1 MIHEDKGHGR
11 YMAEILVQVN
21 ALIERGVAIK
31 TLDERLKDRTS
42 EHQCRQDAE
51 GKNIHV
57 EMQNR
62 GREGGNNKSK
72 RDLK

>member
-1 MIHEDKGHGR
+1 MIHEDKRHGR
-11 YMAEILVQVN
+11 YMAEILVRVN
-21 ALIERGVAIK
+21 TLIERGVAIK

-42 EHQCRQDAE
+42 ENQCRQEAE

-62 GREGGNNKSK
+62 GKTGKTINQK
-72 RDLK
+72 RP